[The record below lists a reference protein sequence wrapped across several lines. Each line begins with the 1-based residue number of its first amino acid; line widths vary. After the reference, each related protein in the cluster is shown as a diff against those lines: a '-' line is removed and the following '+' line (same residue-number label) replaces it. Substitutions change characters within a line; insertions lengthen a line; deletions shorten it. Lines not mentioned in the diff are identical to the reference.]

1 MVLCPAFSEG
11 TMRAE
16 MAEGGIQH
24 RDARCARRAGN
35 KRPGGDRK
43 HGLDPRVGLSF
54 CCISVLGCD
63 VLVD

>member
-1 MVLCPAFSEG
+1 
-11 TMRAE
+11 MRAE